1 MTPETILL
9 VILLVTNLVM
19 LYKLGKS
26 YSEAEIENTV
36 HRALDNVGLAE
47 SIGQLKTQVEEIR
60 TIGKKLEDMLKTPI
74 GRGGF
79 GEETLEKI
87 LRDQLPPDMY
97 RIRGR
102 LENGKIPDAW
112 IESTAGKICIDAKF
126 PLHNYIKMTD
136 SEDKNEIEKYKRQFR
151 RDVESMLRKVADD
164 YIRPE
169 IGTADFA
176 IVFIPSES
184 VYHYIVTELYDLVKE
199 YSQKGV
205 LVASPLTLSHKIQL
219 IRAGVHAQ
227 MLNEKAEKV
236 LNEIRNL
243 SNIISEIDDRWNK
256 LYNTHLRNL
265 KNTAESLDY
274 SFKRLKD
281 EFERIQKL
289 S

>member
-1 MTPETILL
+1 M
-9 VILLVTNLVM
+9 M

-274 SFKRLKD
+274 SFKRMKD